1 MAEELFKEEIK
12 FPEDLETMLSMS
24 LQYDKLQNVIRFILD
39 LLKRHEHGLTVAFSK
54 QNTITPEV
62 NSFHSYKEKLDTRVS
77 SLEKAVNK
85 TNIKLEDVKQNLDN
99 RGDTVETLKFLL
111 NMITEHDALILQYK
125 KQINDL
131 QQEKNSFNLRL
142 SLVEENFKEPEFDES
157 DLESKRIPVD
167 VNSLTVETHNY
178 EADRKSI
185 IEDSLQT
192 PEATKNKEGILKK
205 TAYQAPNRRYKK
217 TGNKKQEKI
226 QIPAVTSENPGK
238 TSIVT
243 EKSKQSLEISASK
256 SLFNSITQDSPKK
269 VITEDPNR
277 LLFSSETQKVLSE
290 SKEKSPTF
298 ELTAPNLPAHL
309 KDLETRLA
317 NLEKMLENPEE
328 KTEVKSRLGKLE
340 SMYKFIEGI
349 LDSCEPLTLRNR
361 DELMKLV
368 RSLKN
373 LESSMVN
380 KLNTEEFDAIKTL
393 VIALASGSPKYDP
406 SPIFPTREIN
416 TIRVLEKKIS
426 EIEVSISDVVK
437 IYPEN
442 IEEVVLKLRRI
453 EQKLEIK
460 ADWHMVDEVKDMVN
474 DLIEKNKQMANLI
487 SSKDKN
493 MNSFNNKAT
502 ESSLLASLNRRVS
515 NFEEIIRNLKIPY
528 GMDLSHTWEEVKKL
542 WESQKAVISS
552 FEELKKQENYKNSE
566 ILQKIDNKAENFLI
580 QALEDKLKK
589 ITHELTDKF
598 NGQFVEKNDMRRGMR
613 YLETMIKSLE
623 GIKSKPEGEDA
634 MLARKPLGGW
644 SCASCE
650 KKLESLTGRIASHSP

>member
-1 MAEELFKEEIK
+1 
-12 FPEDLETMLSMS
+12 
-24 LQYDKLQNVIRFILD
+24 
-39 LLKRHEHGLTVAFSK
+39 
-54 QNTITPEV
+54 
-62 NSFHSYKEKLDTRVS
+62 
-77 SLEKAVNK
+77 
-85 TNIKLEDVKQNLDN
+85 
-99 RGDTVETLKFLL
+99 
-111 NMITEHDALILQYK
+111 
-125 KQINDL
+125 
-131 QQEKNSFNLRL
+131 
-142 SLVEENFKEPEFDES
+142 
-157 DLESKRIPVD
+157 
-167 VNSLTVETHNY
+167 
-178 EADRKSI
+178 
-185 IEDSLQT
+185 
-192 PEATKNKEGILKK
+192 
-205 TAYQAPNRRYKK
+205 
-217 TGNKKQEKI
+217 
-226 QIPAVTSENPGK
+226 
-238 TSIVT
+238 
-243 EKSKQSLEISASK
+243 
-256 SLFNSITQDSPKK
+256 
-269 VITEDPNR
+269 
-277 LLFSSETQKVLSE
+277 
-290 SKEKSPTF
+290 
-298 ELTAPNLPAHL
+298 
-309 KDLETRLA
+309 
-317 NLEKMLENPEE
+317 MLENPEE